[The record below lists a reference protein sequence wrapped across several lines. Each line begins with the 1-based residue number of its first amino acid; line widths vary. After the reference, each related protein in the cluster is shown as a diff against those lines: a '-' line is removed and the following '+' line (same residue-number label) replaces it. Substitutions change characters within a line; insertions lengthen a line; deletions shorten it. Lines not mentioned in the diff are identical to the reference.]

1 MGQKISFTVIMKVAK
16 LGIKKWMTSPRMYVV
31 AILAALFMWAPLEQ
45 IRIFAMQQEL
55 SVSNWYFPL
64 MWADDNGMIVL
75 FLYFD
80 IILMFCNAPFVDRQ
94 QIFVLL
100 RSGKKNW
107 FLGQLLYIV
116 SAAVIYFLY
125 IFVLTIVEFIPY
137 VGFSLRWES
146 VFESLANYT
155 YVSADMRASSMPTEL
170 IHNLMPLQAFALSFL
185 VNVLIAVLLGELI
198 FLVNLFKN
206 RGYGTGAAL
215 AVVLFSWL
223 IGDAVFG
230 SKLNYFSPISWSDIT
245 IIFQENTGVP
255 LAYILSVLICGDIL
269 LAVLIMYRSRHYS
282 IEAME
287 EI

>member
-1 MGQKISFTVIMKVAK
+1 MDQKISFPIIMKVAK

-31 AILAALFMWAPLEQ
+31 AILAALYLWAPLEQ

-64 MWADDNGMIVL
+64 LWADDNGMIVL

-137 VGFSLRWES
+137 VGFSFRWES
-146 VFESLANYT
+146 VFESLANFDYRS
-155 YVSADMRASSMPTEL
+155 VDMHASSMPTEL
-170 IHNLMPLQAFALSFL
+170 IHNFTPLKAFALSFL
-185 VNVLIAVLLGELI
+185 VNVLITVLLGELI

-223 IGDAVFG
+223 VGDAVFG
-230 SKLNYFSPISWSDIT
+230 SRLNYFSPISWSDIT

-255 LAYILSVLICGDIL
+255 LAYILSVLIFGDIL
-269 LAVLIMYRSRHYS
+269 LAILIMYRGRHYN